1 MFEFRLEF
9 WDEEFENDFPFY
21 KIKIK
26 SLMCFPLADQEKK
39 RNGYC
44 AGLISELLDSPLREA
59 YLNKKNVSTL
69 DLEKF
74 CRRSLKEAP
83 AFSDL
88 HPEAH
93 RNFQDAGIAGECLQG
108 VWQFQQSSPNEHV
121 GVAKARYML
130 VDLPA
135 GEAQN
140 LLDRKVESCWQKYKC
155 VAHLHAARRFH
166 SRTRSKRQLDLGFLH
181 PGKLLEFL
189 ACAKQLEDFATTHIH
204 KHGQQVPLISK
215 DEIWSIETN
224 FPLPSVDLKVRPP
237 HSEVK
242 KLMRKYKSRNE
253 L

>member
-9 WDEEFENDFPFY
+9 WDKEFEDDFPFY

-44 AGLISELLDSPLREA
+44 AGLISEFLDSPLGEA

-93 RNFQDAGIAGECLQG
+93 RNFKDAGNAGEFLQG
-108 VWQFQQSSPNEHV
+108 IWQSQQSTPGANV
-121 GVAKARYML
+121 GVAKASYML
-130 VDLPA
+130 SHLPA
-135 GEAQN
+135 GRGLSDTTN
-140 LLDRKVESCWQKYKC
+140 KLLWQRYKS

-166 SRTRSKRQLDLGFLH
+166 SRIRSKRQLDLGFLH

>member
-44 AGLISELLDSPLREA
+44 AGLISELLDSPLGEA

-93 RNFQDAGIAGECLQG
+93 RNFQDAGIAGEFLQG
-108 VWQFQQSSPNEHV
+108 IWQSQQSTPGANV
-121 GVAKARYML
+121 GVAKASYML
-130 VDLPA
+130 SNLPA
-135 GEAQN
+135 GRG
-140 LLDRKVESCWQKYKC
+140 LLDRTDKLLWQRYKS

-166 SRTRSKRQLDLGFLH
+166 SRIRSKRQLDLGFLH

-224 FPLPSVDLKVRPP
+224 FPLPSVHLKVRPP